1 MSIAE
6 HCSIISI
13 FPLASSCSF
22 ANLNPCLDSASF
34 SVAMQEK
41 WANVKNS
48 AGTLTETGAA
58 RVWRFRGNLQHSPV
72 AGLFFFFFFKVRLYQ
87 FLESTDINTESL
99 KKKISKKPNCTRSVI
114 FMTRILNLATL
125 SHSV

>member
-1 MSIAE
+1 
-6 HCSIISI
+6 
-13 FPLASSCSF
+13 
-22 ANLNPCLDSASF
+22 
-34 SVAMQEK
+34 MQEK

-48 AGTLTETGAA
+48 AGTLTETSAA

-72 AGLFFFFFFKVRLYQ
+72 AGLFFFFFFFFKVRLDQ
-87 FLESTDINTESL
+87 FLESTDMPVNTESL
-99 KKKISKKPNCTRSVI
+99 KKIISKKPNCTRSAI